1 MYKDYLKG
9 YPHLYIIRKQLAPGR
24 FYTRSLMSEVG
35 IFKCTSNY
43 SKSKVGDIRGLQQLG
58 TDIVSLIDCLLNH
71 NYLALHDS
79 CPIGDEFITKEL
91 PTRENGLC
99 KNFHYSGL

>member
-9 YPHLYIIRKQLAPGR
+9 YPHLYLIRKQLAPGR

-35 IFKCTSNY
+35 IFRCEECY
-43 SKSKVGDIRGLQQLG
+43 SKSKVGDIRRLQHWG
-58 TDIVSLIDCLLNH
+58 TNIVSLIDCLLNH

-79 CPIGDEFITKEL
+79 CPIGDAFITKEFANS
-91 PTRENGLC
+91 E
-99 KNFHYSGL
+99 KWSM

>member
-9 YPHLYIIRKQLAPGR
+9 YPHLYLVRKQLAPGR

-35 IFKCTSNY
+35 IFRCEECY
-43 SKSKVGDIRGLQQLG
+43 SKSKVGDIRELQQWS

-79 CPIGDEFITKEL
+79 CPIDDEFITKEFANSEKW
-91 PTRENGLC
+91 R
-99 KNFHYSGL
+99 